1 MAVPAGSLKF
11 PPAMTENAAAEENKE
26 KVEAGPNNPAG
37 SLGFS
42 PVMRGKGA
50 GAKEE
55 KRKDK
60 DDDEEELVVTN
71 PVRASLIYH
80 SFNIAFVLEVIFFIA
95 HIVIYHN
102 ASESYT
108 TMLLPSCRLYS
119 YCHFTLCPC
128 PGMFSLRHMPW
139 HLVASI
145 HSVGDE
151 LLFAKKV

>member
-102 ASESYT
+102 AMRHGDDGWACGHDAGGSRDVRHVAGAAGRRCVRS
-108 TMLLPSCRLYS
+108 
-119 YCHFTLCPC
+119 HI
-128 PGMFSLRHMPW
+128 LR
-139 HLVASI
+139 AA
-145 HSVGDE
+145 G
-151 LLFAKKV
+151 ARR

>member
-102 ASESYT
+102 A
-108 TMLLPSCRLYS
+108 R
-119 YCHFTLCPC
+119 
-128 PGMFSLRHMPW
+128 MFSLRHMPW

-151 LLFAKKV
+151 LLFAEKV

>member
-102 ASESYT
+102 ARGYYLMGCLKDVPTLRGDNYT
-108 TMLLPSCRLYS
+108 Q
-119 YCHFTLCPC
+119 
-128 PGMFSLRHMPW
+128 
-139 HLVASI
+139 
-145 HSVGDE
+145 
-151 LLFAKKV
+151 